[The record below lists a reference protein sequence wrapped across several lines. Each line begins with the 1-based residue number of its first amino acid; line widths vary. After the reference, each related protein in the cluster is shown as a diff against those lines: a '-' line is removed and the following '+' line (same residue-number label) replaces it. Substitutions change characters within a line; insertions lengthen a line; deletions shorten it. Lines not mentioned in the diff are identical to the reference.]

1 MSTYDWIVVG
11 GGLTG
16 AALSYE
22 LARQGLSVLLIEQH
36 AQLSGATRFS
46 YGGIAYWS
54 GTTPLMRQLYTESKQ
69 RYLQLTE
76 ELDADIQFRE
86 LDLLLTIPTDRD
98 PQAIAATY
106 TQFSTPP
113 QLLSV
118 TEACQLEPLLNP
130 QAIAGALTVRHGHV
144 HPLALTQAYLQAFAR
159 YGGQQQIDQ
168 VVGWVKQGD
177 RMTGVITPTQT
188 FTANNIVVC
197 AGGWSRALL
206 QQQDISLPL
215 YFTHAEAIE
224 IPATDLRLQTMVMS
238 AINQRFELE
247 DQAGSAEMESQ
258 WEQPN
263 TEVMPTVLDA
273 GAVQFLDGRLCI
285 GQISRALS
293 SSLGCVDASAS
304 ESQIRDQV
312 GQILPAIAS
321 LPGSWHHC
329 LVAFSRDRLPFVG
342 AIPDI
347 TGLHVFSGLSS
358 PFALVPT
365 LAQRFAQSVVSK
377 PDPTL
382 TDLSPRRFFNSNPI
396 FSIS

>member
-22 LARQGLSVLLIEQH
+22 LARQHLSVLLIEQH
-36 AQLSGATRFS
+36 AQLTGATRFS

-54 GTTPLMRQLYTESKQ
+54 GTTPLMCQLYAESKE
-69 RYLQLTE
+69 RYLQLTK

-86 LDLLLTIPTDRD
+86 LDLLLTIPHDRD
-98 PQAIAATY
+98 PQTIAAPY

-118 TEACQLEPLLNP
+118 VEACQLEPLLNP

-144 HPLALTQAYLQAFAR
+144 HPIALTQAYLQAFAR
-159 YGGQQQIDQ
+159 FGGQQQIDQ

-197 AGGWSRALL
+197 AGGWSRTLL
-206 QQQDISLPL
+206 QQQGISLPL

-224 IPATDLRLQTMVMS
+224 IAATDFHLQTMVMS
-238 AINQRFELE
+238 AVDQRFALEERAGATELE
-247 DQAGSAEMESQ
+247 PQ
-258 WEQPN
+258 WNQPN
-263 TEVMPTVLDA
+263 TEVMPAIIDA

-285 GQISRALS
+285 GQISRTLS
-293 SSLGCVDASAS
+293 SPIACVDASLS
-304 ESQIRDQV
+304 ESQIRAQV
-312 GQILPAIAS
+312 GQVLPAIAN
-321 LPGSWHHC
+321 LPGTWHHC

-342 AIPDI
+342 AVPST
-347 TGLHVFSGLSS
+347 TGLYVFSGLSS
-358 PFALVPT
+358 PFALVPS
-365 LAQRFAQSVVSK
+365 LAKRFAQSVVSK

-382 TDLSPRRFFNSNPI
+382 ANLSPARFFQSNAI
-396 FSIS
+396 FSVS

>member
-1 MSTYDWIVVG
+1 MSTCDWIVVG

-22 LARQGLSVLLIEQH
+22 LARQNLSVLLIEQH

-54 GTTPLMRQLYTESKQ
+54 GTTSLTCQLYTESKQ

-86 LDLLLTIPTDRD
+86 LDLLLTIPPDRD

-113 QLLSV
+113 QLISV
-118 TEACQLEPLLNP
+118 AEACQLEPLLNP

-144 HPLALTQAYLQAFAR
+144 HPIALTQAYLQAFSR
-159 YGGQQQIDQ
+159 FGGQQQIDQ

-177 RMTGVITPTQT
+177 RITGVITPTQT

-206 QQQDISLPL
+206 QQQGISLPL

-224 IPATDLRLQTMVMS
+224 VSAPDLRLQTMVMS
-238 AINQRFELE
+238 AVNQRLELE
-247 DQAGSAEMESQ
+247 DQASAATIEPQ
-258 WEQPN
+258 WKQPN

-293 SSLGCVDASAS
+293 SPISCVDASAS
-304 ESQIRDQV
+304 DRQIRDQV
-312 GQILPAIAS
+312 GQILPAVAN

-329 LVAFSRDRLPFVG
+329 LIAFSRDRLPFVG
-342 AIPDI
+342 AIPNVI
-347 TGLHVFSGLSS
+347 GLHIFSGLSS
-358 PFALVPT
+358 PFALVPS
-365 LAQRFAQSVVSK
+365 LAKRFAQSVVGK

-382 TDLSPRRFFNSNPI
+382 ANLSPARFSNSNTI
-396 FSIS
+396 FSVY